1 MQDTQSIAEKD
12 ARIAELEAELEK
24 RDTKIATLESQL
36 DWLRKKVFGKM
47 SEKCLPE
54 NPMEEPTLFDDV
66 ISESESAAIDVQK
79 AKDEEVVTRTII
91 VRTNREN
98 RKAIDTSK
106 LHVEEEHIYPEGIN
120 EEEYTELEPEV
131 TDSLAIRPAEV
142 YIKRIIRHKFVLKSS
157 QQINDPDKQAFKMAP
172 LPPAPI
178 HKCMASSS
186 ILADIIIEKFFYHMP
201 YYRVIQ
207 KYRELGVNISSS
219 TMGDWHAAVCE
230 KLKLLY
236 DRLKVDVFNSD
247 YIQVDES
254 TLPVIDNDKHRAVKG
269 YMWVVRNANTGD
281 VIFHYD
287 LGSRSTETALKLL
300 KDFKGA
306 IQTDGYQ
313 AYDRFEGMKG
323 KKMLG
328 CWAHAR
334 RKFFDAI
341 AENKQLATEGIEFI
355 AKLYQIEDETK
366 GLTDGPR
373 AERRQKEAYPII
385 RDFEVWLQD
394 TSCKVLKSGRM
405 YKAIQYAY
413 GLLPRLRRYVQDG
426 KYRIDNNLIEN
437 VIRPLAI
444 GRKNYLFCGN
454 PDSAIRAGIAYS
466 LIASCKAAGVEP
478 REWLENVLER
488 MPYYETGKRD
498 ITELLPRNWK
508 NNPTD
513 RVLS

>member
-1 MQDTQSIAEKD
+1 MQDTHSIAAKE
-12 ARIAELEAELEK
+12 ARIAELEAELAK
-24 RDTKIATLESQL
+24 RDAKIATLENQL

-47 SEKCLPE
+47 SEKRIPE
-54 NPMEEPTLFDDV
+54 NPMEEPSLFDEV
-66 ISESESAAIDVQK
+66 ISASESAIIEAQK
-79 AKDEEVVTRTII
+79 VKDQEIITRTIT
-91 VRTNREN
+91 VKKSKLN
-98 RKAIDTSK
+98 RKAIDLSN
-106 LHVEEEHIYPEGIN
+106 LSVEEEHIYPEDIN
-120 EEEYTELEPEV
+120 NDEYSELDPEI
-131 TDSLAIRPAEV
+131 TDSLAIIPSKV
-142 YIKRIIRHKFVLKSS
+142 YIKRVIRHKFVLKSS
-157 QQINDPDKQAFKMAP
+157 LQINSPNRQAFKIAP

-207 KYRELGVNISSS
+207 KYKELGVNISSS

-236 DRLKVDVFNSD
+236 DRLKIEVFNSD

-254 TLPVIDNDKHRAVKG
+254 TLPVIDNEKHRAVKG

-323 KKMLG
+323 KTMLG

-334 RKFFDAI
+334 RKFFDALN
-341 AENKQLATEGIEFI
+341 ENNHLATEGIEYI
-355 AKLYQIEDETK
+355 SKLYQLESESKDLSNEQ
-366 GLTDGPR
+366 R
-373 AERRQKEAYPII
+373 AERRQKESYPII
-385 RDFEVWLQD
+385 RDFEIWLQD

-413 GLLPRLRRYVQDG
+413 GLLPRLRRYVQNG
-426 KYRIDNNLIEN
+426 KFNIDNNLIEN

-454 PDSAIRAGIAYS
+454 ADSAIRAGIVYS
-466 LIASCKAAGVEP
+466 LIASCKAANVEP
-478 REWLENVLER
+478 REWLQDVLDKL
-488 MPYYETGKRD
+488 PYYESGNRD
-498 ITELLPRNWK
+498 LSDLLPQNWK
-508 NNPTD
+508 KEK
-513 RVLS
+513 